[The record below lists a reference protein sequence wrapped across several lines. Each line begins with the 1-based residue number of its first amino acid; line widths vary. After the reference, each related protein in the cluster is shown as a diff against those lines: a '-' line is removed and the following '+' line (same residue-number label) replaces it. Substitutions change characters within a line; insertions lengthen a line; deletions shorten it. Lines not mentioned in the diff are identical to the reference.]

1 MTLAA
6 RHMPAYQCAM
16 LPGERLH
23 LQEGPIDLVIG
34 AEGEAAAIRAALTKA
49 ANRFDGLLSQLAAE
63 LPALRSPA
71 DKTGPV
77 LHGDVARR
85 MLAAV
90 RPHWPTFVTPM
101 AAVAGA
107 VADEILAA
115 MASTPGLA
123 KAYVNNGGDI
133 AVHLMP
139 GECMTIGAVSRLAAP
154 DGFVKLTGGDGI
166 GGIATSGAGGRSLS
180 LGVAD
185 AVSVLARNAA
195 MADAAA
201 TLIANAV
208 DVDHGAVTRAP
219 AAALDPDS
227 DLGEKLVTVQVGDLP
242 EKAVSTALC
251 GGVAVARTMLKRKL
265 ISGALLCCQDKF
277 RTVGPMNA
285 QLERG

>member
-6 RHMPAYQCAM
+6 RRMPAYQCTM
-16 LPGERLH
+16 LPGGRLH
-23 LQEGPIDLVIG
+23 LQEGPIDLIVG
-34 AEGEAAAIRAALTKA
+34 AKGEAAAIRAGFAKA
-49 ANRFDGLLSQLAAE
+49 ARRFDGLLSELAGE
-63 LPALRSPA
+63 LTALRSPA
-71 DKTGPV
+71 NRTGPV
-77 LHGDVARR
+77 LHGVVARR

-90 RPHWPTFVTPM
+90 RPHWPTFVTAM

-123 KAYVNNGGDI
+123 TAYVNNGGDI

-139 GECMTIGAVSRLAAP
+139 GESMTIGAVSRLAIP
-154 DGFVKLTGGDGI
+154 DGFVKLVGGGDI
-166 GGIATSGAGGRSLS
+166 GGVATSGAGGRSLS
-180 LGVAD
+180 LGIAD
-185 AVSVLARNAA
+185 AVTVLARNAA

-208 DVDHGAVTRAP
+208 DCDHGAVTRAR
-219 AAALDPDS
+219 AASLDPDS
-227 DLGEKLVTVQVGDLP
+227 DLGDRLVTVQVGELP
-242 EKAVSTALC
+242 AKAVSTALC
-251 GGVAVARTMLKRKL
+251 GGVAVAQTMLKRKL

-285 QLERG
+285 LLECG